1 MNTSLNGYIVVV
13 IHSLVI
19 FSSPLK
25 EKTQIKKRVVAI
37 ILIREK

>member
-1 MNTSLNGYIVVV
+1 MALLKGYLVVD
-13 IHSLVI
+13 IHSVVI

-37 ILIREK
+37 ILISK